1 MIVVLQYAL
10 VSFIELFIFMLL
22 WSQFC
27 LKDKNNLLKNL
38 SVILIEIIILI
49 IINKT
54 NVYVD
59 FFIRYMSMVIL
70 IKIIYKRSYMRT
82 IVELIVLS
90 CINMILQ
97 IIIISCANLI
107 GFPYSGKYVMR
118 IVFLLIELVCAII
131 ITRCNFSKIAKKIMK
146 VDSKILYYFAINL
159 GLYIIFSKFIW
170 EYNKNIILDNLLV
183 YIFIIVSMISL
194 NIFLY
199 YYIIKISE
207 DKKVLEVQNMYKPIL
222 LDIVEETRR
231 RQHDF
236 KNHLNTINAIV
247 EVSSEKEVKNEL
259 RKYIM
264 SLKYSN
270 DIIEDIIYIDNIIIK
285 AIIYNKLCDADRL
298 NVKFLFNVTN
308 NSLDNSLNDYEI
320 SDILNN
326 LLDNAF
332 QAVKNGTKDK
342 TVILNICEE
351 GNDNIVEVKNSG
363 RTIKPDNIENIFKRG
378 FSTKKGDNRG
388 YGLFNIK
395 EIAKKKGSDIQLS
408 FEDDYTVFKMSFNQ
422 ISKRSKN
429 SKISKISS

>member
-1 MIVVLQYAL
+1 M
-10 VSFIELFIFMLL
+10 LF
-22 WSQFC
+22 
-27 LKDKNNLLKNL
+27 
-38 SVILIEIIILI
+38 
-49 IINKT
+49 
-54 NVYVD
+54 
-59 FFIRYMSMVIL
+59 
-70 IKIIYKRSYMRT
+70 RS
-82 IVELIVLS
+82 
-90 CINMILQ
+90 
-97 IIIISCANLI
+97 
-107 GFPYSGKYVMR
+107 
-118 IVFLLIELVCAII
+118 
-131 ITRCNFSKIAKKIMK
+131 
-146 VDSKILYYFAINL
+146 
-159 GLYIIFSKFIW
+159 
-170 EYNKNIILDNLLV
+170 
-183 YIFIIVSMISL
+183 
-194 NIFLY
+194 
-199 YYIIKISE
+199 
-207 DKKVLEVQNMYKPIL
+207 
-222 LDIVEETRR
+222 VEETRR

-298 NVKFLFNVTN
+298 NIKFLFNVTN